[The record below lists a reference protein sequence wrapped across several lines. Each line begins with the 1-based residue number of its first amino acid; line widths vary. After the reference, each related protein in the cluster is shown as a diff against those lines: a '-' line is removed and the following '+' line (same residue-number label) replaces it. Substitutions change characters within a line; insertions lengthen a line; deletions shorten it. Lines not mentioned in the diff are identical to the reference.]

1 MSLPPPSF
9 ASRGAFTACALLAFG
24 LLASE
29 AQARSEVLRF
39 SHSRSDVQSFDARV
53 QDATGNATERSVNL
67 GLPSQDGSGTYFA
80 EIDVEGD
87 VLVSLSATGPSD
99 TSHWSAPRLFEGPPR
114 ETPSTIPVG
123 AGVSITPTA
132 GAVARMDFGTSAGG
146 PFVDGWLD
154 TQRDFSLSQ
163 DDSLFSTITLG
174 GNRMLHTNSTDLDI
188 HAHVSGG
195 GNPWANIEVRG
206 RMATDDNDASI
217 GITTYS
223 GYPATDAYYRL
234 GRSGGESFRLE
245 GRPRL
250 ACSSNNTGFGGSIA
264 GRWIRFE
271 LDVEENA
278 ANNRIRAKVWFAD
291 EPGSKPVSPQ
301 IDCTDN
307 SASRPRNGTIGVW
320 SGGDG
325 NKFWDDLEVFQGVG
339 NLPTSPPAPP
349 TLLQII
355 PVQ

>member
-1 MSLPPPSF
+1 MNQNSGGSQVFTRLKAGFMLLGHGFVTTVTRPSRDRSETTCVITRATAGELNSSIRSRLKDAREDPFMSLPSPSF

-67 GLPSQDGSGTYFA
+67 GVPSQDGTGTYFA

-87 VLVSLSATGPSD
+87 VLVSLSATGPSG

-146 PFVDGWLD
+146 PVVDGWLD

-174 GNRMLHTNSTDLDI
+174 GNRMLHTNSTHLDI

-195 GNPWANIEVRG
+195 GNPWANIEVR
-206 RMATDDNDASI
+206 
-217 GITTYS
+217 
-223 GYPATDAYYRL
+223 
-234 GRSGGESFRLE
+234 
-245 GRPRL
+245 
-250 ACSSNNTGFGGSIA
+250 
-264 GRWIRFE
+264 
-271 LDVEENA
+271 
-278 ANNRIRAKVWFAD
+278 
-291 EPGSKPVSPQ
+291 
-301 IDCTDN
+301 
-307 SASRPRNGTIGVW
+307 
-320 SGGDG
+320 
-325 NKFWDDLEVFQGVG
+325 
-339 NLPTSPPAPP
+339 
-349 TLLQII
+349 
-355 PVQ
+355 